1 MCGTALAGRGLCE
14 EVLPG
19 IMLVRAKAIIAVRKV
34 HQFHFWPHTR
44 TARSARA
51 SYLTDIDVPF
61 IITAFYLA
69 SFVTLFLHT

>member
-44 TARSARA
+44 TPRSGP
-51 SYLTDIDVPF
+51 VP
-61 IITAFYLA
+61 
-69 SFVTLFLHT
+69 HT